1 MGRDA
6 DRPRVAMSRPA
17 NPRRGVAVAALVVC
31 AALCPSAGNNIF
43 ARAQMDLVPTIQ
55 AAAGWPCVSQLFE
68 TCAVPFPSGG
78 LTPTEWYDATRWD
91 KASYVPLV
99 DAETGEA
106 TGEAGESVSVGTAF
120 ALFAAL
126 ENRDVKTVFV
136 TNGFT
141 LPDLH
146 NWRWPDEGY
155 PVRRDVVIVADPGC
169 ATRNGRDEE
178 AEEDAA
184 EEVRAGDTAP
194 AAATPAT
201 TECIIDC
208 GQKTFLVLTDGGGVV
223 MSGLT
228 LKNGGGRLG
237 GFINVRPGGAAT
249 FDKVV
254 FDGGS
259 FRGARS
265 LNPNRVVTP
274 KPNVPGV
281 TNGDGT
287 TPSYGG
293 AVFVVNDDRSRTE
306 AELLAARAAVAGTT
320 AADSVTV
327 RIAVHRIPPTV
338 YSPWLR
344 ALLVTS
350 ALIII

>member
-1 MGRDA
+1 
-6 DRPRVAMSRPA
+6 
-17 NPRRGVAVAALVVC
+17 
-31 AALCPSAGNNIF
+31 
-43 ARAQMDLVPTIQ
+43 
-55 AAAGWPCVSQLFE
+55 
-68 TCAVPFPSGG
+68 
-78 LTPTEWYDATRWD
+78 
-91 KASYVPLV
+91 
-99 DAETGEA
+99 
-106 TGEAGESVSVGTAF
+106 
-120 ALFAAL
+120 
-126 ENRDVKTVFV
+126 
-136 TNGFT
+136 
-141 LPDLH
+141 
-146 NWRWPDEGY
+146 
-155 PVRRDVVIVADPGC
+155 
-169 ATRNGRDEE
+169 
-178 AEEDAA
+178 
-184 EEVRAGDTAP
+184 
-194 AAATPAT
+194 
-201 TECIIDC
+201 
-208 GQKTFLVLTDGGGVV
+208 
-223 MSGLT
+223 MSGLN